1 MTVASR
7 TTPALIE
14 PPEII
19 LEVEG
24 LTKHYIKERAAL
36 HDVSFNL
43 ARGELVSVIGPSGS
57 GKSTLLRCINRMI
70 EPSAGSIYFDSYEIT
85 ALKRRN
91 LRQVRRKISM
101 IFQHYN
107 LVHRLTAIENVLH
120 GRLGYKTTLAGMAG
134 IYTESEKMK
143 ALDILAQLDIIDYA
157 YVRIDQLSGGQMQ
170 RVGIARALVQD
181 PLLMLADE
189 PIASLDPKTSRVI
202 MGYLRAIADT
212 LGIACIVNLHQVDF
226 AIEFSDRII
235 ALRDGELVFNDS
247 PDLLT
252 PQLIEEIYGIAP
264 AADSISPNL
273 PLE

>member
-264 AADSISPNL
+264 TADSISPNL